1 MKTLLPLCL
10 ALLLTLSSWAQEQA
24 STPTLTLSA
33 PGAALPGGSA
43 WQVQLVA
50 LNPGTETLYYR
61 PPAVLVARA
70 HAVSGIQSVEFR
82 TADQAVLAIAPG
94 SFATRAY
101 AAEQPPFISG
111 QIVLEFE
118 SGLPRPLRTALVVDA
133 NSTPRAAERTPA
145 PPLRHLTN
153 LTPAAS
159 ALERAFI
166 GRFGLHESIYF
177 IYGPDAPAAK
187 FQLSF
192 KYRVMDL
199 NQPVP
204 GGFTHTLQAGYTQRS
219 LWDIDASS
227 SPFYDTSYMPE
238 LMLESLAPMPTERDS
253 WFTRLGSQLAFKH
266 ESNGRDGP
274 DSRSLNTV
282 NLRAAVMLGPIDS
295 WHLLVIPEVFTYVS
309 SLDDN
314 PDLKDYRGYG
324 QLRLGVSSNA
334 RRPSVLYTVRA
345 GESFDHWTHQVD
357 LTLPFRTKLLNIE
370 TAFLIQYFSG
380 YGESLRSYK
389 ARSETVRAG
398 FSLVR

>member
-1 MKTLLPLCL
+1 MKTIPALCL
-10 ALLLTLSSWAQEQA
+10 GLLLALSSWAQEQEA
-24 STPTLTLSA
+24 VPTLTVSA
-33 PGAALPGGSA
+33 PGTALPGGSS
-43 WQVQLVA
+43 WQIQLIA
-50 LNPGTETLYYR
+50 LNPGTTTLYYR
-61 PPAVLVARA
+61 PPAVLNARA
-70 HAVSGIQSVEFR
+70 QAISGSHTVEFR
-82 TADQAVLAIAPG
+82 SSDEAVLAIAPG
-94 SFATRAY
+94 NFATRLY
-101 AAEQPPFISG
+101 AVDQPPLLSG
-111 QIVLEFE
+111 NIVLEFE
-118 SGLPRPLRTALVVDA
+118 SGLPTTLRTALLVDPNA
-133 NSTPRAAERTPA
+133 TPRAAERDSSQS
-145 PPLRHLTN
+145 LRHLTN

-159 ALERAFI
+159 ALERAFA
-166 GRFGLHESIYF
+166 GRFGLHEPIYF

-192 KYRVMDL
+192 KYKVMDL

-238 LMLESLAPMPTERDS
+238 LMLESLAPMPTERDG

-282 NLRAAVMLGPIDS
+282 NLRAAVMLGPIDD
-295 WHLLVIPEVFTYVS
+295 WHLLVIPELFAYVS

-324 QLRLGVSSNA
+324 QLRLGLSRNA

-345 GESFDHWTHQVD
+345 GQDFDHWTHQVD

-370 TAFLIQYFSG
+370 TSFLVQYFSG
-380 YGESLRSYK
+380 YGESLRSYTE
-389 ARSETVRAG
+389 RSETVRAG